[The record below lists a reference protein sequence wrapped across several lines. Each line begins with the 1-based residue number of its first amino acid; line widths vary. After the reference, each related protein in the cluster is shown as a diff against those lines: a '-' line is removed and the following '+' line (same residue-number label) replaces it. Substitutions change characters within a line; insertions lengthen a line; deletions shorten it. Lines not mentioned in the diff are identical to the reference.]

1 VQAPDSIELLGVKVS
16 SVSLDQAVEVIDH
29 WIGEEQPNYVT
40 CTGMHGVMESR
51 EDEDIRRFHNE
62 AGMVV
67 PDGMP
72 LVWMNHYYGRR
83 HVTRCYGP
91 DLFLAVMETSV
102 GKDAGFKH
110 FFYGGAEGVPEA
122 LGERM
127 QERFPRLKVVGA
139 YSPPFRELS
148 PEEDEH
154 IIQMI
159 RDSEADI
166 VWIGLS
172 TPKQERWM
180 ADHVKKLGRPILIGV
195 GAAFDFYT
203 GRVVQAPRLV
213 QKSGLE
219 WLFRLLMEP
228 RRLWKRYSKNVPLFL
243 LLTLRQMASGRRPP
257 RPRG

>member
-1 VQAPDSIELLGVKVS
+1 
-16 SVSLDQAVEVIDH
+16 
-29 WIGEEQPNYVT
+29 
-40 CTGMHGVMESR
+40 MHGGMESR
-51 EDEDIRRFHNE
+51 GDADIRRFHNE

-91 DLFLAVMETSV
+91 DLFLAVMKDSV

-110 FFYGGAEGVPEA
+110 FFYGGAEGVPEL

-127 QERFPRLKVVGA
+127 QERFPGLNVVGA

-159 RDSEADI
+159 RNSEADI
-166 VWIGLS
+166 VWVGLS

-180 ADHVKKLGRPILIGV
+180 SEHVNKLSRPVLVGV
-195 GAAFDFYT
+195 GAAFDFHT
-203 GRVVQAPRLV
+203 GRVVQAPKFI

-219 WLFRLLMEP
+219 WLFRMLMEP
-228 RRLWKRYSKNVPLFL
+228 KRLWKRYSKNVPLFL
-243 LLTLRQMASGRRPP
+243 LLILRQMASGRRPP
-257 RPRG
+257 HPRG